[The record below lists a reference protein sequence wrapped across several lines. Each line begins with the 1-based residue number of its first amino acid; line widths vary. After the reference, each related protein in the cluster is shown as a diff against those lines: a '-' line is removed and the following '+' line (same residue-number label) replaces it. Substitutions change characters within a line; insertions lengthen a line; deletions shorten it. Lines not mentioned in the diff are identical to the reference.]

1 LNSHTI
7 SKMRLAALAL
17 TILTVSLPCF
27 AGGLGSPDTS
37 CDPTASIPAA
47 GGCTWYN
54 VYFSSTD
61 GSAQTGS
68 SFFNY
73 YVAASNPPW
82 TVTTTA
88 PEVFRIVDGGHQGD
102 MFAVYDNGV
111 LLGTTTASPVD
122 MNHTCANDST
132 GPGTNPAACWNDPL
146 MSHGTFA
153 IAPGNH
159 SFIITW
165 VQRVPGGDSALQ
177 WFEIGPATTTTTSFV
192 GSMPHIA
199 TEENWTTSFTL
210 VNKGGTTPVNT
221 TLFAYDNNGNPLLM
235 PLIVPPATTSIS
247 TTSLNSTLA
256 GNASVMLKSTGP
268 ANVPVLVGGAQ
279 LAANGPADG
288 FAIFHRISDG
298 QEAVVPLEMRNASSY
313 LLPFDNTGGMA
324 LGVAIENISSQ
335 TASIPVILRDD
346 TGAQIGTGTVSL
358 AGNAHTSF
366 VMASQFPATA
376 NIRGTAEFD
385 TPAGG
390 RISLLGIRFTAANAL
405 TTIPVLTGT
414 GVSAGSIAHIAS
426 GNGWTTTFVL
436 VNTGTSGAAVN
447 LNFFADNGSPLSLPI
462 SYPQQGSAVTQ
473 ATSVNTG
480 MGVGST
486 LIVQTTGVDSS
497 PLLIGSAQLSVQ
509 GNVGGFVIFGYENGN
524 EAVVPLQTGNAGGY
538 IIPFDNTAG
547 TGTGVAVN
555 NVSSQAANVA
565 VIFRD
570 STGAQIG
577 TGTIPLAANG
587 HSAIVLQN
595 QFPVT
600 ANIQGTVEFDAPIG
614 VQIGALGI
622 RTPIAHTFT
631 TLPALAK

>member
-54 VYFSSTD
+54 VYFSGTD

-88 PEVFRIVDGGHQGD
+88 PEVIRIVDGGHQGD

-111 LLGTTTASPVD
+111 LLGTTSASPVD
-122 MNHTCANDST
+122 MNHTCASDST

>member
-1 LNSHTI
+1 MNSHTI

-27 AGGLGSPDTS
+27 AGGLGSADTS

-54 VYFSSTD
+54 VYFSGTD

-88 PEVFRIVDGGHQGD
+88 PEVIRIVDGGHQGD

-111 LLGTTTASPVD
+111 LLGTTSASPVD
-122 MNHTCANDST
+122 MNHTCASDST

-146 MSHGTFA
+146 MSKGTFA

-600 ANIQGTVEFDAPIG
+600 ANMQGTVEFDAPIG

>member
-27 AGGLGSPDTS
+27 AGGLGSADTS

-54 VYFSSTD
+54 VYFSGTD

-88 PEVFRIVDGGHQGD
+88 PEVLRIVDGGHQGD

-366 VMASQFPATA
+366 VMASQFTATA

-385 TPAGG
+385 TPVGG

>member
-1 LNSHTI
+1 MNSHTV
-7 SKMRLAALAL
+7 SKMRSAAFAP
-17 TILTVSLPCF
+17 TILIASVPCF
-27 AGGLGSPDTS
+27 ADGLGAPDTN
-37 CDPTASIPAA
+37 CDPTVTIPAA

-54 VYFSSTD
+54 PLFSGAD
-61 GSAQTGS
+61 GNAHAGS

-73 YVAASNPPW
+73 YMAASNPPW
-82 TVTTTA
+82 TVTTTT

-111 LLGTTTASPVD
+111 LLGTTSSSPVD
-122 MNHTCANDST
+122 MNHVCANDTT
-132 GPGTNPAACWNDPL
+132 GDGTNPAACWNDPL
-146 MSHGTFA
+146 MSRGTFA

-159 SFIITW
+159 SFVIVWI
-165 VQRVPGGDSALQ
+165 QRVPGGDSSLQ
-177 WFEIGPATTTTTSFV
+177 WFEIGPATSTAVSFV

-210 VNKGGTTPVNT
+210 VNKGGTTPVQTN
-221 TLFAYDNNGNPLLM
+221 LLAYDNNGSPLLL

-247 TTSLNSTLA
+247 TTSLTSTLA
-256 GNASVMLKSTGP
+256 GNASLTVQSTGP
-268 ANVPVLVGGAQ
+268 ANLPVLVGGAQ

-298 QEAVVPLEMRNASSY
+298 QEAVVPLEMHNASSY
-313 LLPFDNTGGMA
+313 LLPSDNTGGKV

-335 TASIPVILRDD
+335 LANIHVVLRDD
-346 TGAQIGTGTVSL
+346 TGAQIGTGSVSL

-366 VMASQFPATA
+366 VISTQFPATA

-390 RISLLGIRFTAANAL
+390 HISLLGIRFSAANAL
-405 TTIPVLTGT
+405 TTIPVLANVGITG
-414 GVSAGSIAHIAS
+414 GSIAHIAS
-426 GNGWTTTFVL
+426 GNGWTTIFVL
-436 VNTGTSGAAVN
+436 VNTGTSGADVH

-462 SYPQQGSAVTQ
+462 SYPQQGPAVSQ

-486 LIVQTTGVDSS
+486 LVIQSTGVESD
-497 PLLIGSAQLSVQ
+497 PLLIGSAQLTVDGS
-509 GNVGGFVIFGYENGN
+509 VGGFVIFGYENGN

-538 IIPFDNTAG
+538 VIAFDNTAG
-547 TGTGVAVN
+547 TGTGV
-555 NVSSQAANVA
+555 SSEQCLQSGSEYRGN
-565 VIFRD
+565 FPQQHRRD
-570 STGAQIG
+570 NRHNHDPSCRQR
-577 TGTIPLAANG
+577 P
-587 HSAIVLQN
+587 QC
-595 QFPVT
+595 
-600 ANIQGTVEFDAPIG
+600 DCAPKSVPSDG
-614 VQIGALGI
+614 EYSRDRRVRRPCRRHDRALGI